1 MAKRIIIDWCQ
12 FCEGK
17 NSFDKSHFYTLFW
30 EDISQNDLKEIFKY
44 FPNPDRLFL
53 FTNEYLFGKTRRVS
67 ESVINKMLI
76 ELALGDLNE
85 KKNLIDS
92 NSNLSSMLNDIKVE
106 FINDNLFVET
116 SRNNIPYVDFFD
128 AISDKLMDS
137 WIIEDKKTFALYE
150 AFYGLTKNYEMVWYL
165 FKPLLSI
172 DINLEYY
179 FQFTSLGGIYSFIEN
194 KLIVSKK
201 A

>member
-44 FPNPDRLFL
+44 FPNPDGLFL

-128 AISDKLMDS
+128 TISDKLMDS

-165 FKPLLSI
+165 FKPLFSI
-172 DINLEYY
+172 DINLECY
-179 FQFTSLGGIYSFIEN
+179 FQFTSLGGIYSLIEN